1 MKSPNQS
8 QGEKK
13 MASTALG
20 GNLPTGDQ
28 NGLNALAAA
37 MISEPNRL
45 RALLVLVDTSKV
57 TRRTDDGEII
67 ATARVRRIE
76 AILPEDFGAAERLI
90 RRSLE
95 KRTGATVLPL
105 ELEDELNAAF
115 AAVDLTADPDAPEAA
130 EATPAEPGA
139 EHLEHG
145 PQAPAEPLEPPAEP
159 PKPKRRGRKPK
170 AESPEPL
177 EPEPEPDPAAS
188 ADDAEFWAEFD
199 GNGDPGETD

>member
-1 MKSPNQS
+1 
-8 QGEKK
+8 

-28 NGLNALAAA
+28 NGLNALAGA
-37 MISEPNRL
+37 MINEPNRL
-45 RALLVLVDTSKV
+45 RALLVLIDTSKV

-115 AAVDLTADPDAPEAA
+115 AAVDLSADPDAPDPA
-130 EATPAEPGA
+130 EPEPGEPVAEPGA
-139 EHLEHG
+139 EPLEPG
-145 PQAPAEPLEPPAEP
+145 AEVPAEPLEPPKA
-159 PKPKRRGRKPK
+159 KRRGRKPK
-170 AESPEPL
+170 PEAEPPEPADAESPD
-177 EPEPEPDPAAS
+177 PDPADSAA

-199 GNGDPGETD
+199 GNGEPGQTD

>member
-1 MKSPNQS
+1 
-8 QGEKK
+8 
-13 MASTALG
+13 
-20 GNLPTGDQ
+20 
-28 NGLNALAAA
+28 
-37 MISEPNRL
+37 
-45 RALLVLVDTSKV
+45 VDTSKV

-115 AAVDLTADPDAPEAA
+115 AAVDLSADPDAPEAP
-130 EATPAEPGA
+130 EAAPGAPGEPGEPLEPPQAGEPAE
-139 EHLEHG
+139 
-145 PQAPAEPLEPPAEP
+145 APAEPLEP

-170 AESPEPL
+170 SESLESFEPL
-177 EPEPEPDPAAS
+177 EPEPDDTAH

-199 GNGDPGETD
+199 GNGEPGETD